1 MGGFQ
6 NIPNPP
12 PFTAVRAA
20 KEDLSEGKQP
30 GVSFHKAMYCT
41 ALLFVVLERIEEEKQ
56 EERWAVM
63 GICKKKR
70 IYFDVSDL
78 SQNTRRLN
86 FPERKFSNKET
97 QKTFRC

>member
-12 PFTAVRAA
+12 PFTALRAA

-30 GVSFHKAMYCT
+30 GVSFHKALHHI
-41 ALLFVVLERIEEEKQ
+41 ALPCVVLERTEEEKR

-70 IYFDVSDL
+70 IYFDVNDL

-86 FPERKFSNKET
+86 FPERKFTNKEP
-97 QKTFRC
+97 QITFRR